1 VWLGCQDQLVRFDPT
16 TGKRR
21 RWLATGAGDAAP
33 PGRISQL
40 AQQRDGSLWI
50 ASHQAVQL
58 RAPDGR
64 VLDTII
70 RGDGRGLEAT
80 MQVEHVAQAP
90 DGGMWMATTGGL
102 LAWDDGNRHFA
113 AVPGAPSGSAVY
125 GVAVHG
131 DTVWL
136 AGLGELLA

>member
-1 VWLGCQDQLVRFDPT
+1 NAFVFATAPSSLGGARGLWLGGSGGVLDHLDPETGRVRHLLSAACGTLFITGVLEARDGGVWLGCQDQLVRFDPT

-70 RGDGRGLEAT
+70 RGDGRGLEA
-80 MQVEHVAQAP
+80 
-90 DGGMWMATTGGL
+90 
-102 LAWDDGNRHFA
+102 
-113 AVPGAPSGSAVY
+113 
-125 GVAVHG
+125 
-131 DTVWL
+131 
-136 AGLGELLA
+136 